1 METGASLL
9 PKAIALT
16 AYAEERNQKQALDAG
31 YHIHL
36 AKPIEPDAL
45 IAAIATLIRS

>member
-1 METGASLL
+1 MEAGASLL
-9 PKAIALT
+9 PKAALT
-16 AYAEERNQKQALDAG
+16 AYTGERNQKQALDAG